1 MDNSETVP
9 SNNNVKS
16 RQIIHLALQL
26 LSLAFLLT
34 WCFNIL
40 APFFTP
46 ILWSGI
52 LAVTL
57 YPMHQ
62 KLKKRLKGKNTL
74 AAVLITV
81 VIFSLFLLG
90 GSWLGIKTGSEI
102 KTTISNYEAGKLKIP
117 QPPESLKNWP
127 LVGNKAHQLWGQMS
141 VGVDS
146 LVNKYPDEVRSLAT
160 TSISLLATTGK
171 GLLIFAVSILISGIF
186 LAYGN
191 QSANFAR
198 MIFNRLINSTKFDMA
213 SIAAITIRNVVRGI
227 LGVAII
233 QSLCAGI
240 GFAVA
245 GIPYAGIWTLL
256 CLILAIIQIGIFPIV
271 LVTLIYIYSTGNT
284 TTAIL
289 LTVWLIPVGFL
300 DNILKPM
307 MMGKGAPVPM
317 LIIFL
322 GSLGGFIYSGF
333 VGLFTGAVIL
343 SLGYRLF
350 DVWLK
355 EAEL

>member
-1 MDNSETVP
+1 MESPEAIKATNI
-9 SNNNVKS
+9 KS
-16 RQIIHLALQL
+16 KQVIHIALQL
-26 LSLAFLLT
+26 LALAFLLN
-34 WCFNIL
+34 WCFNVL
-40 APFFTP
+40 APFLTP

-57 YPMHQ
+57 YPLHQ
-62 KLKKRLKGKNTL
+62 KLKKRLKGKKVL
-74 AAVLITV
+74 AAVLVTLV
-81 VIFSLFLLG
+81 MFCLFVAA

-102 KTTISNYEAGKLKIP
+102 KTTISSYQEGKLKIP
-117 QPPESLKNWP
+117 APPENLKKWP
-127 LVGNKAHQLWGQMS
+127 LIGEKAHQIWGQMTI
-141 VGVDS
+141 GVDS
-146 LVNKYPDEVRSLAT
+146 LFKKYPDEVKSLAT
-160 TSISLLATTGK
+160 TGISLLATTGK
-171 GLLIFAVSILISGIF
+171 GLFIFAISILISGIF
-186 LAYGN
+186 LAYGE

-198 MIFNRLINSTKFDMA
+198 TVFNRLINSTKFDMA
-213 SIAAITIRNVVRGI
+213 AIASVTIRNVVKGI

-240 GFAVA
+240 GFVVA

-256 CLILAIIQIGIFPIV
+256 CLILAIIQVGIFPVV
-271 LVTLIYIYSTGNT
+271 LCVMIYIWTSDHT

-289 LTVWLIPVGFL
+289 LTIWIIPVGFL
-300 DNILKPM
+300 DNILKPLL
-307 MMGKGAPVPM
+307 MGKGAPVPM

-333 VGLFTGAVIL
+333 IGLFTGAVIL

-355 EAEL
+355 EADL